1 MFEDW
6 KQAWRQ
12 AVENFQREV
21 RDAQP
26 GVPLRVRAMERELAS
41 AGGALTKLEQEI
53 GRTRRDAQ
61 KERHEETVCR
71 RREGLARAAGDEETV
86 RIAVEFAVRHA
97 ERAAL
102 LERKAAVLEEER
114 ALLARDVA
122 EMRRMLNEAAAA
134 AAASAPKDSEKK
146 ENDKLDERAFSRLE
160 HDARDRAADARLE
173 ELKKRMRG

>member
-21 RDAQP
+21 RESQA
-26 GVPLRVRAMERELAS
+26 GLPLRVRAMERELAS
-41 AGGALTKLEQEI
+41 AGGALTKLEHEI
-53 GRTRRDAQ
+53 GRAQRAAQ

-71 RREGLARAAGDEETV
+71 RREALAREAGDEETV
-86 RIAVEFAVRHA
+86 RVAVDFAVRHA

-114 ALLARDVA
+114 ALLGRDVA

-134 AAASAPKDSEKK
+134 ASAAGEATPPKERDQ
-146 ENDKLDERAFSRLE
+146 LDERAFTRLE
-160 HDARDRAADARLE
+160 HEARDRAAEARLE
-173 ELKKRMRG
+173 ELKKRMRR

>member
-21 RDAQP
+21 RESQP

-41 AGGALTKLEQEI
+41 AGGALAKLEQEI

-71 RREGLARAAGDEETV
+71 RREGMARAAGDTETV
-86 RIAVEFAVRHA
+86 RIALEFAVRHA
-97 ERAAL
+97 ERAQL

-134 AAASAPKDSEKK
+134 AGAPTPPKDGE
-146 ENDKLDERAFSRLE
+146 KLDESAFSRLE

>member
-21 RDAQP
+21 RESQP

-53 GRTRRDAQ
+53 ARARREADT
-61 KERHEETVCR
+61 ERHEEAVCR
-71 RREGLARAAGDEETV
+71 RRESLARNAGDEETV

-97 ERAAL
+97 ERAGL
-102 LERKAAVLEEER
+102 LDRKAAVLEEER
-114 ALLARDVA
+114 ALLGRDVA
-122 EMRRMLNEAAAA
+122 EMRRVLNEVAARSGI
-134 AAASAPKDSEKK
+134 ASETTPPQESDR
-146 ENDKLDERAFSRLE
+146 LDDHAFSRLE
-160 HDARDRAADARLE
+160 TEARERDADARLE

>member
-21 RDAQP
+21 RESQP

-53 GRTRRDAQ
+53 KRARRNAER
-61 KERHEETVCR
+61 ERHEEAVCR

-86 RIAVEFAVRHA
+86 RVAVEFAVRHA
-97 ERAAL
+97 ERAQL
-102 LERKAAVLEEER
+102 LERKIAVLEEER
-114 ALLARDVA
+114 ALLGRDVA

-134 AAASAPKDSEKK
+134 ATAAGQATSPKQTDR
-146 ENDKLDERAFSRLE
+146 LDERAFSRLE
-160 HDARDRAADARLE
+160 HDARDRAAEARLE